1 MINRKKEPA
10 LEMAAMEREKKKD
23 VDNHCAKMVNQLRV
37 CTLYDHGVAV
47 NDSAFTRRQ
56 RVISLTRLRRF
67 DTRADNSGSGSGSS
81 GGGSSGGGNVRACS
95 VRRQHHV
102 DDDVDCDAVSL

>member
-1 MINRKKEPA
+1 MIKRQEEPA

-37 CTLYDHGVAV
+37 CTLYDHGIAV
-47 NDSAFTRRQ
+47 NNSAFTRRQ
-56 RVISLTRLRRF
+56 RAISLTRLRRF
-67 DTRADNSGSGSGSS
+67 DTRADNSGSGS
-81 GGGSSGGGNVRACS
+81 GSSGGGNVRACS

-102 DDDVDCDAVSL
+102 DDDVDCDAVSQVSL